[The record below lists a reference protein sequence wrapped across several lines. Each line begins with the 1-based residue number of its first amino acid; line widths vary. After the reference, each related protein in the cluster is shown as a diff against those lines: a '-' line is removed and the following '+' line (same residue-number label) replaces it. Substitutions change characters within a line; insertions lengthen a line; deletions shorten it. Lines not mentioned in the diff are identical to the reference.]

1 MTDATLPAG
10 HFAEGDFRVGHVV
23 GRSWSV
29 LWRNFPKFLLVSAVA
44 AMPQAA
50 SDTVG
55 DPFHLLQIVGVK
67 LDGFSTLLGHVL
79 TTLSE
84 AAVLY
89 GAFQDM
95 GGQRVDLVESLRV
108 GLRRFFPVLG
118 VAIATAVF
126 GFLGLFVFVV
136 PGVMFFALAF
146 VAVPACVVERRGVFA
161 SIGRSAALTRGHRW
175 KIFVLMLLCYGS
187 QVIIG
192 GVLENLTTITG
203 VGPAFVGYLIWN
215 GAWEAFY
222 AICAVVTYHD
232 LRVAREGVD
241 TAQIAAVFE

>member
-1 MTDATLPAG
+1 MTDASLPAG

-23 GRSWSV
+23 SRSWSV
-29 LWRNFPKFLLVSAVA
+29 LWRNFPKFFLVSAVA

-50 SDTVG
+50 TDTLG
-55 DPFHLLQIVGVK
+55 DPFHLLQSAGLK
-67 LDGFSTLLGHVL
+67 LEGFGPLLGHVL

-84 AAVLY
+84 AIVLY

-95 GGQRVDLVESLRV
+95 GGQRVDLGESLRV
-108 GLRRFFPVLG
+108 GMRRFFPVVG
-118 VAIATAVF
+118 VAITTTILGA
-126 GFLGLFVFVV
+126 LGLMVFVV
-136 PGVMFFALAF
+136 PGVMFIALSF
-146 VAVPACVVERRGVFA
+146 VAIPACVVERRGPFS
-161 SIGRSAALTRGHRW
+161 SIGRSADLTRGHRW
-175 KIFVLMLLCYGS
+175 KIFTLMLLCYGLG
-187 QVIIG
+187 IIAE
-192 GVLENLTTITG
+192 GVMDPLSAVDG
-203 VGPAFVGYLIWN
+203 AGPSFAVHVLWN

>member
-10 HFAEGDFRVGHVV
+10 HFTEGDFRVGHVV

-44 AMPQAA
+44 AMPEAA
-50 SDTVG
+50 RDTVG
-55 DPFHLLQIVGVK
+55 DPFHVLQIVGLK
-67 LDGFSTLLGHVL
+67 LEGFGTLLGHVL

-118 VAIATAVF
+118 VAIATTIL
-126 GFLGLFVFVV
+126 GYLGLFVFVV
-136 PGVMFFALAF
+136 PGLMFFALAF
-146 VAVPACVVERRGVFA
+146 VAIPACVVERRGVFA
-161 SIGRSAALTRGHRW
+161 SIGRSADLTRGHRW
-175 KIFVLMLLCYGS
+175 KIFALMLLCSVS
-187 QVIIG
+187 QIVAAS
-192 GVLENLTTITG
+192 LLDNLSTITG
-203 VGPAFVGYLIWN
+203 VGPAFVGYLVWN
-215 GAWEAFY
+215 GAWGAFY